1 MKYVSFAVVAIAGVA
16 AAVLARRE
24 YKALPTVENALE
36 G

>member
-1 MKYVSFAVVAIAGVA
+1 MKYVSLAFVAIASVA
-16 AAVLARRE
+16 AAVIARRE